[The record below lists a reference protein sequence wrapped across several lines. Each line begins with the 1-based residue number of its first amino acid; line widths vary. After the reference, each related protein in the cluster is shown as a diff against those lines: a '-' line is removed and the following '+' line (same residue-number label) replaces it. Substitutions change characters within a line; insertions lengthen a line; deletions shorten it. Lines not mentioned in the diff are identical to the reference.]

1 MRIIKLAFRTAPLLA
16 ILIVLPQFAM
26 AWSGFN
32 NVNIVSLTIYQNGK
46 ASPPGGL
53 LQFSGGTGSDNEGCT
68 NSGKGYAWIDWG
80 SGTPDGSTLYATVL
94 AAEMAGKQVGIGL
107 NGCNSVGNPVIYAI
121 NTYP

>member
-1 MRIIKLAFRTAPLLA
+1 MGPVKSAFRNALLLS
-16 ILIVLPQFAM
+16 ILSFLPGFSL

-32 NVNIVSLTIYQNGK
+32 NINIVSLTIYQNGK

-53 LQFSGGTGSDNEGCT
+53 VQFSGGTGSDNEGCT
-68 NSGKGYAWIDWG
+68 SSGKGYAWIDWG

-94 AAEMAGKQVGIGL
+94 AAEMAGKQIGFGL
-107 NGCNSVGNPVIYAI
+107 NGCNSVGYPIIYGI